1 MSGSTPKFL
10 LCTPSIAPT
19 TMQAFRR
26 ASLLAPRSR
35 VALLPRL
42 ASRALCIPPEDQP
55 LATKGLIHGVDELSN
70 ETLFMMAKTG
80 DLTSCRER
88 MIREVMAVDGVGRD
102 AAKET
107 TRAIAKKNA
116 EGLFIGL
123 LPYRVGISVAIASA
137 WISIPA
143 VFSLQFAKSFNTYF
157 VTTEVPSKSEL
168 DTLLEVG
175 SWTWNW
181 MEPPLGTISFFL
193 LCLQYARDQARAPHS
208 SAPQL
213 CVCSASPPVAPA
225 ATGSSCCNVSCP
237 DHPCPPACPPAAQRI
252 NIGQKPWTDHY
263 KSQSAD
269 QLAAFFPTYDKHIVR
284 DYAKVTVFDDD
295 SNDF

>member
-1 MSGSTPKFL
+1 ML
-10 LCTPSIAPT
+10 
-19 TMQAFRR
+19 QAFRR

-193 LCLQYARDQARAPHS
+193 LCLQYARDQARARHS
-208 SAPQL
+208 SAPVTLCMQL
-213 CVCSASPPVAPA
+213 QPA
-225 ATGSSCCNVSCP
+225 GRSGRNRPIMLQRTACRVVS
-237 DHPCPPACPPAAQRI
+237 
-252 NIGQKPWTDHY
+252 
-263 KSQSAD
+263 
-269 QLAAFFPTYDKHIVR
+269 
-284 DYAKVTVFDDD
+284 
-295 SNDF
+295 